1 LISRKFLP
9 LLWAAVV
16 CILVAHN
23 GYLWLMKRMVPDT
36 DILALLPVQQRDPA
50 LQQAF
55 SRMVDAAQQRLI
67 VLIGAPEWTDATR
80 AADAFRSVLVLQP
93 AVVQLSEGTLG
104 RSESEWLAPFQA
116 HRLILLTSYQEAMLR
131 SESSQVWVDSALE
144 TLYSP
149 FAGPKLGAWR
159 DDPFGL
165 FGAWLQERARETPVR
180 PRDGRLFVGGA
191 GRQYVVL
198 PMTLGFPAFS
208 LSGQQ
213 TLLALLDQAQQ
224 AAAATVPQ
232 IEIIRAGVVLHAA
245 TEGARARRELAIIGI
260 GSSIGVIGLV
270 WLAFRSVKPIVWVML
285 SVFVGCLGA
294 SSICWLLFE
303 RLHLLTLVF
312 GASLIGVAEDYG
324 IYFVCRR
331 YAADP
336 TLDSWRLLR
345 RLLPPLILTL
355 VTTVIGYV
363 GLAVTPFPGL
373 QQMAV
378 FSISGL
384 CIAWLTVVFWFPAL
398 VRSDKLSNVALT
410 DRYAATAARWPLVRP
425 NRTTF
430 LAILAFSAFAVTG
443 WSRLNVLDDIRALQ
457 KPPTKLL
464 DDQVAVGKLLDVPA
478 PTQFYL
484 VRGSTAEAVLQR
496 EEMLKQ
502 RLDPMVQTR
511 LISGYQALSNW
522 VPSLRTQETRKNLID
537 RKLLGQRSALA
548 DLAARIGEHDEWV
561 ATMRRHM
568 LASAAPLLPGD
579 FLANPASEPWRHLW
593 LGRIG
598 GGYASIVALR
608 GVNKASLPMLQ
619 NVVVGLGDV
628 QWVDK
633 VEEISSV
640 LAGYRTYMSWVT
652 VIAFV
657 AVYALLHLRYGS
669 ASWRVLAPTAVASI
683 GIVALLGLTGHH
695 LQLFHVLG
703 LMLLLGI
710 GVDYGIF
717 FHEQPTNG
725 DSSAWLAVGL
735 SALSTLLSFG
745 LLGLSQMPAMG
756 AFGITMAIGIATVWL
771 VVPCFA
777 PARAKGP
784 LNQRFAR

>member
-1 LISRKFLP
+1 LILRKVLP
-9 LLWAAVV
+9 LFWAAVV
-16 CILVAHN
+16 CVLLAHN
-23 GYLWLMKRMVPDT
+23 GYLLLAKRMVPDT

-55 SRMVDAAQQRLI
+55 TRMVDAAQQRLI
-67 VLIGAPEWTDATR
+67 VLIGASEWSDATR
-80 AADAFRSVLVLQP
+80 AADAFRSVLALQP
-93 AVVQLSEGTLG
+93 AVVQLPEGALD
-104 RSESEWLAPFQA
+104 RRESDWLARFEA
-116 HRLILLTSYQEAMLR
+116 HRLILVTSNQETRLR
-131 SESSQVWVDSALE
+131 SESTQVWIDSALE

-149 FAGPKLGAWR
+149 FTGPKVGAWR

-165 FGAWLQERARETPVR
+165 FNAWLQERAQETPVR
-180 PRDGRLFVGGA
+180 PRDGRLFVGGV

-208 LSGQQ
+208 ISGQQ
-213 TLLALLDQAQQ
+213 TLMALLDQAQQ
-224 AAAATVPQ
+224 AAATTVPQ

-245 TEGARARRELAIIGI
+245 AESARARRELAIIGI
-260 GSSIGVIGLV
+260 GSTIGVIGLV
-270 WLAFRSVKPIVWVML
+270 WLAFRSVKPVVWVML
-285 SVFVGCLGA
+285 SVFVGCVGA

-303 RLHLLTLVF
+303 RLHFLTLVF

-336 TLDSWRLLR
+336 ALDSWHLLR
-345 RLLPPLILTL
+345 RLWPPLMLTL

-384 CIAWLTVVFWFPAL
+384 CVAWLTVVCWFPAL
-398 VRSDKLSNVALT
+398 VGSRKLSHVALT
-410 DRYAATAARWPLVRP
+410 DRYAMTAARWPLVRP
-425 NRTTF
+425 NRATF
-430 LAILAFSAFAVTG
+430 LVILAFSALAVAG
-443 WSRLNVLDDIRALQ
+443 WSRLNILDDARALQ
-457 KPPTKLL
+457 NPPKKLL
-464 DDQVAVGKLLDVPA
+464 DDQVAVGKLLDVSA

-484 VRGSTAEAVLQR
+484 VRGSTPEAVLQR
-496 EEMLKQ
+496 EETLKQ

-522 VPSLRTQETRKNLID
+522 VPSLLRQETRRALID
-537 RKLLGQRSALA
+537 QKLLSQHSALA
-548 DLAARIGEHDEWV
+548 GLAARIGERDEWI
-561 ATMRRHM
+561 ATMRQHL
-568 LASAAPLLPGD
+568 LASAAPLLPED
-579 FLANPASEPWRHLW
+579 FLNNPTSEPWRHLW

-619 NVVVGLGDV
+619 NAMVGLAGV

-640 LAGYRTYMSWVT
+640 LAGYRYYMSWVT

-657 AVYALLHLRYGS
+657 AVYALLQLRYGS
-669 ASWRVLAPTAVASI
+669 ASWRVLAPTAIASI

-695 LQLFHVLG
+695 LHLFHILG

-725 DSSAWLAVGL
+725 DSSAWLTVGL

-745 LLGLSQMPAMG
+745 LLGLSQMPAIG
-756 AFGITMAIGIATVWL
+756 AFGVTMAIGIATVWFI
-771 VVPCFA
+771 VPCFA
-777 PARAKGP
+777 AAREERTQP
-784 LNQRFAR
+784 